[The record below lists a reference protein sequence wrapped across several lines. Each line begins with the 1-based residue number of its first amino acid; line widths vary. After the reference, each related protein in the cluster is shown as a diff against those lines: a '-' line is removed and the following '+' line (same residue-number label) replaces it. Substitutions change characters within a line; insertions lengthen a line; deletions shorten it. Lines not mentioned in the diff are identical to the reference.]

1 MKQIQITP
9 AELRTQ
15 AAELNSLR
23 AEYESLFSNLNSVL
37 NRTNDAWSENLSHN
51 FVGKISSTQK
61 SCSSILE
68 ALQWGSTAATKSAES
83 FETID
88 NTLANGLN
96 GNAASDGGSSA
107 GGSNGGGFR
116 SGRIKEGETAPGSN
130 GGDFRGEE
138 STGDTKASWWDKIK
152 EKVNTGK
159 EIISTGVAE
168 AVDWTKGAV
177 STVVND
183 YKNKGVSWKIVKTAG
198 AVASGIGAVVSAA
211 AAWGVTGGSAGLAA
225 PAAVL
230 VTAHSVNTLTSSFS
244 DIYNCWFG
252 DKEQVGNVNVLKSL
266 DQKILGETAGS
277 IAYNVGSLTATI
289 ASISALVG
297 KVKQAPDLWK
307 AIKGTGKELKE
318 GASNL
323 WGLAGDVVKGN
334 IPLSHL
340 GAQLSLLNMSMENV
354 NDVSKCFGI
363 ITTAGKT
370 TKKLADAVAEPIA
383 KAINPD
389 TNYGA
394 SFVEKIFGKDSTAA
408 KPIRTSRVRPR
419 CLKKKII
426 RRWATPTR
434 PISCKPEITEK

>member
-116 SGRIKEGETAPGSN
+116 
-130 GGDFRGEE
+130 GEE

-159 EIISTGVAE
+159 EIISTGVAN

-266 DQKILGETAGS
+266 DQKVLGETAGS

-408 KPIRTSRVRPR
+408 KAYKDVKGAAS
-419 CLKKKII
+419 LF
-426 RRWATPTR
+426 
-434 PISCKPEITEK
+434 EKENYKTLGDAYKADQLQTGNN

>member
-116 SGRIKEGETAPGSN
+116 GGRIKEGETAPGSS
-130 GGDFRGEE
+130 GGGFRGEE

-152 EKVNTGK
+152 EKVNNGK
-159 EIISTGVAE
+159 EIISTGVAK

-266 DQKILGETAGS
+266 DQKVLGETAGS

-363 ITTAGKT
+363 VTTAGKT

-408 KPIRTSRVRPR
+408 KAYKDVKGAAS
-419 CLKKKII
+419 LF
-426 RRWATPTR
+426 
-434 PISCKPEITEK
+434 

>member
-83 FETID
+83 FETVD

-96 GNAASDGGSSA
+96 GGEF
-107 GGSNGGGFR
+107 GGGGGG
-116 SGRIKEGETAPGSN
+116 GRIEGGETAPGSS
-130 GGDFRGEE
+130 GGGFRGEE

-159 EIISTGVAE
+159 EMISTGVAK

-266 DQKILGETAGS
+266 DQKVLGETAGS

-354 NDVSKCFGI
+354 NDVSKCVGI

-370 TKKLADAVAEPIA
+370 TKKIADAIAEPIA

-408 KPIRTSRVRPR
+408 KAYKDVKGAAS
-419 CLKKKII
+419 LF
-426 RRWATPTR
+426 
-434 PISCKPEITEK
+434 EKENYKTLGDAYKADQLQTGNN

>member
-116 SGRIKEGETAPGSN
+116 
-130 GGDFRGEE
+130 GEE

-159 EIISTGVAE
+159 EIISTGVAK

-183 YKNKGVSWKIVKTAG
+183 YKNKGVSWKIVKTTG

-266 DQKILGETAGS
+266 DQKVLGETAGS

-340 GAQLSLLNMSMENV
+340 GAQLSLLNMRMENV

-408 KPIRTSRVRPR
+408 KAYKDVKGAAS
-419 CLKKKII
+419 LF
-426 RRWATPTR
+426 
-434 PISCKPEITEK
+434 EKENYKTLGDAYKADQLQTGNN